1 MISTSTKGLALL
13 VIFLTLLSAVKGNNW
28 QGSGNIT
35 SDHLTFFW
43 NYINA
48 NMSGPASN
56 GLLGPFCEL
65 FSTALN
71 SKWDPAWNVAVTL
84 GNTAMDS
91 VLYGYAY
98 NDHWYWY
105 NGYQSGSFYYAIIIW
120 KDYNCEGWQT
130 IDGNQKTGFKTAQ
143 ITQIVATIQEQ
154 SAKWNINIWNVADD
168 FMTSLTGKS

>member
-13 VIFLTLLSAVKGNNW
+13 VIFLTLLSTVKGDNW

-48 NMSGPASN
+48 NITTLAQ
-56 GLLGPFCEL
+56 LGSFCER

-71 SKWDPAWNVAVTL
+71 LKWDPAWNVAVTL
-84 GNTAMDS
+84 GFDVRDS

-105 NGYQSGSFYYAIIIW
+105 NG
-120 KDYNCEGWQT
+120 
-130 IDGNQKTGFKTAQ
+130 FKY
-143 ITQIVATIQEQ
+143 
-154 SAKWNINIWNVADD
+154 
-168 FMTSLTGKS
+168 G